1 MVDRSRRNV
10 LLQVSV
16 GAATATAAAV
26 LPGSPAEASPP
37 RAGSGPVSGEP
48 LTAYVRDPRVGE
60 ISIFVGTEEIVLV
73 DRELTRRL
81 GRAVHQARTGRQSA
95 A

>member
-1 MVDRSRRNV
+1 MADRSRRNV

-26 LPGSPAEASPP
+26 LPGSPAEASTPG
-37 RAGSGPVSGEP
+37 RVSGEP

-73 DRELTRRL
+73 DRELTGRL